1 MRALLCLPLLAACVS
16 GGGPTCPGDWGTP
29 SCQARRV
36 PDRPPV
42 ADGVP
47 PASDERRAD
56 TIEADLL
63 RDALIAKGYPE
74 DVAGD
79 IARAETRDR

>member
-16 GGGPTCPGDWGTP
+16 GGGATCPGDWGMP
-29 SCQARRV
+29 SCQAQRV

-47 PASDERRAD
+47 PASDERGERRAE
-56 TIEADLL
+56 TRVL

-74 DVAGD
+74 DVAGAL
-79 IARAETRDR
+79 ARRELEGR